1 MDIHLIQSSE
11 IEAAR
16 LLLVE
21 NGWVHRVSDAADL
34 RTLIS
39 RSQRALVAVEDDH
52 VVGFVRALC
61 DDLSNGY
68 LAMLVVDAAHRHKGI
83 GRALVAAIV
92 GEDPHIS
99 WILRAG
105 RPEVAAFYEKLGF
118 VRSEVAMERSRTKI
132 FDT

>member
-1 MDIHLIQSSE
+1 MRRISGASS
-11 IEAAR
+11 R
-16 LLLVE
+16 GL
-21 NGWVHRVSDAADL
+21 NGRWWRS
-34 RTLIS
+34 RTTTS
-39 RSQRALVAVEDDH
+39 WGSCERFATT
-52 VVGFVRALC
+52 
-61 DDLSNGY
+61 LSNGY

-118 VRSEVAMERSRTKI
+118 VRSEVAMERSRTKV